1 MKRNSATNQQQTSND
16 QQRPTSITQEEL
28 CNLETALAKTQ
39 KESETT
45 ETEVGRLWDELRQ
58 SLDWE
63 TSIKAQARK
72 ALKETHEKLQEE
84 VTTHRRKA
92 HRYGGSCGTK
102 DSGAAGRGKEA
113 ETVV

>member
-1 MKRNSATNQQQTSND
+1 MAEAQRRIFELEEQLRNQPVANQQ
-16 QQRPTSITQEEL
+16 RAASITQEEL
-28 CNLETALAKTQ
+28 RNLETALAKTQ

-72 ALKETHEKLQEE
+72 ALKET
-84 VTTHRRKA
+84 
-92 HRYGGSCGTK
+92 
-102 DSGAAGRGKEA
+102 
-113 ETVV
+113 